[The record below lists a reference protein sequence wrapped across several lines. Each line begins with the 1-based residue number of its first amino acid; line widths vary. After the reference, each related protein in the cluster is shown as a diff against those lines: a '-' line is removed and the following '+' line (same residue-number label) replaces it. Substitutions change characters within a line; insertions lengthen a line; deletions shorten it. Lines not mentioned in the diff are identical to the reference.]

1 MSSIGVEN
9 LHDRIRLELER
20 LGLTQAEAARR
31 MGEPDSQNLRD
42 VCSGRKRVT
51 AEFLTKLAT
60 IHVDVLFVL
69 TGQKDSASAIKH
81 EAEMQSLRR
90 LQNRGIYP
98 DGEGGGRVSSAGL
111 ALLLDYVRE
120 SKDNRTT
127 KLTAKELQKVSSFV
141 PKDAREWLLQP
152 VALTPYKEG
161 KSNHVLLIF
170 RRRTPVSVV
179 WKIGPFPGQI
189 PSRIDLTTDSEL
201 PLKSTGDDED
211 DDVRWQLDLTLDG
224 AHGNLLQGVELRANP
239 IPIDF
244 AHKKMAVQKIVNV
257 QVGGDVGQ
265 SIAGDATFSAPVSF
279 GSPKARK

>member
-1 MSSIGVEN
+1 MVFHSIG
-9 LHDRIRLELER
+9 DRLRAERER
-20 LGLTQAEAARR
+20 LKLSQAELAESGGVKPLTQHSYEKGSSYPNADYLAKVNDLGIDALYVVT
-31 MGEPDSQNLRD
+31 GERAKPRQASRG
-42 VCSGRKRVT
+42 SGG
-51 AEFLTKLAT
+51 EIESLS
-60 IHVDVLFVL
+60 VLH
-69 TGQKDSASAIKH
+69 S
-81 EAEMQSLRR
+81 
-90 LQNRGIYP
+90 RGIYP
-98 DGEGGGRVSSAGL
+98 DSEGGGRVSSAGL

-120 SKDNRTT
+120 VKDNRTT

-201 PLKSTGDDED
+201 PLKSTGDDDD

>member
-152 VALTPYKEG
+152 VALTPYQDG
-161 KSNHVLLIF
+161 KASYLLLLF
-170 RRRTPVSVV
+170 RCKTPVAVV
-179 WKIGPFPGQI
+179 WKVGPFPGQI
-189 PSRIDLTTDSEL
+189 PSRIDITTGSEL
-201 PLKSTGDDED
+201 PLMAVSDED

-224 AHGNLLQGVELRANP
+224 AHETLLKGVELRANL

-244 AHKKMAVQKIVNV
+244 ARKQMAVQKIVNV

-265 SIAGDATFSAPVSF
+265 SIAGDATFSAPVSIS
-279 GSPKARK
+279 SPKSRK